1 MDHAAHLDE
10 TSVALAELM
19 AQRRGDR
26 RIACAESFTAGLL
39 CQTLA
44 AVEGAGSWFS
54 GGVVTYRP
62 EQKRS
67 LLGVRAASVVSEQAA
82 TEMAVGATQLFGTA
96 AAVATTGVAGPGV
109 SDGEPPGTVVIGW
122 CVDGV
127 VGATTLHLPGRPGE
141 VVLRGT
147 RAALGALARA
157 LGDAEPHGTGDAC
170 GAG

>member
-1 MDHAAHLDE
+1 MDHASNLDDS
-10 TSVALAELM
+10 SVALAELM

-44 AVEGAGSWFS
+44 AVDGAGSWFS

-82 TEMAVGATQLFGTA
+82 AEMAMGATQLFGTA

-122 CVDGV
+122 CVDDI
-127 VGATTLHLPGRPGE
+127 VGATTLHLPGRPEE
-141 VVLRGT
+141 VVRRGA

-157 LGDAEPHGTGDAC
+157 LASSESHGTGDAR